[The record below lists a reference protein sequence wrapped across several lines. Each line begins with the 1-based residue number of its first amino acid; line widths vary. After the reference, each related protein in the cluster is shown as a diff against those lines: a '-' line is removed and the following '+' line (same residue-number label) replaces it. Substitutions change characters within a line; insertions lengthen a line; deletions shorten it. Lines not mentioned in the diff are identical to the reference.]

1 LVEVLKI
8 VIVFGALHLSEQ
20 PLFSNIVVHLQ
31 AAILLVVAVVGIFV
45 QVFHRRSRRQLRL
58 QHIPGTLASAIS
70 IGAET
75 NLAQLLNSQQEE
87 NLDKALSDKQFRI
100 DPRTMKILVE
110 RGGGYEEKV
119 SLTSRT

>member
-1 LVEVLKI
+1 LVKVLKI
-8 VIVFGALHLSEQ
+8 VIVSGALYLSEQ

-31 AAILLVVAVVGIFV
+31 ATILLVVAVVGIFV
-45 QVFHRRSRRQLRL
+45 QVFHRRSRQQLRL

-70 IGAET
+70 IGAES

-110 RGGGYEEKV
+110 RRGGYEETV
-119 SLTSRT
+119 SPTSCA